1 MSDSTKKLILVGGPN
16 GSGKT
21 TFAMRYCEQTGL
33 PYVGADAIAAKL
45 NPENVAAARVPAARE
60 FIETVNRLVNE
71 GESFV
76 CESTLAG
83 KTLRNLIQPSLDPET
98 QAFLDEVEQ
107 VADEAFKEAQEK
119 SRRVGVANV
128 YMIDGQIMYELPNGE
143 LSPNDPDPKPEEQ
156 QG

>member
-60 FIETVNRLVNE
+60 FIETVNRLTRQRRRVVCVRVNAGWE
-71 GESFV
+71 DAEKFD
-76 CESTLAG
+76 STLA
-83 KTLRNLIQPSLDPET
+83 R
-98 QAFLDEVEQ
+98 
-107 VADEAFKEAQEK
+107 
-119 SRRVGVANV
+119 SRDSG
-128 YMIDGQIMYELPNGE
+128 
-143 LSPNDPDPKPEEQ
+143 LS
-156 QG
+156 